1 MSTPIDSRVDRLER
15 DVDRV
20 QEQINILHSSS
31 MQLVTTA
38 FTDMERR
45 LGDKIDKANQE
56 ISSKLDEQSK
66 RINAIENSYV
76 TRGMLTGMVGFL
88 IVQFLVIIGLGL
100 GLLYEVL
107 SRSH

>member
-1 MSTPIDSRVDRLER
+1 MDPRVDRLEK

-20 QEQINILHSSS
+20 QEQINSLHSSS

-38 FTDMERR
+38 FTEMERR
-45 LGDKIDKANQE
+45 LGEKIDRVTQE
-56 ISSKLDEQSK
+56 LGDKLDKQSE
-66 RINAIENSYV
+66 RINVIERSYV
-76 TRGMLTGMVGFL
+76 TRSMLTALVGFL

-107 SRSH
+107 SRH